1 MRARVGVGVRGRRP
15 PRASLDA
22 SLARGLRTRSAWIPR
37 PICVHSDR
45 CSPGDVRRG
54 REHTRPRPPA
64 PPAANSSALPSAGPP
79 PAGFLA
85 GREVSAPPD
94 ASGWP
99 RARDPGP
106 RPRGA
111 PAPGPA
117 ARVPEPR
124 SPLALRPSTLAPA
137 LSPAPGPGSQPAPLP
152 GPRSPVPAC
161 HPCRAPGSPLPGA
174 SRSRGGPS
182 RPPPAARRPRASWPS
197 PISGA
202 GAEGQGRPARKGGY
216 SGPGRPEQLRPPG
229 FPAGCAAGTEGTL
242 GQGSP
247 PSPHR
252 PTFLPG
258 RAQCPPLSSQT
269 RVLP

>member
-1 MRARVGVGVRGRRP
+1 MRAGVGVGVRGRRP

-137 LSPAPGPGSQPAPLP
+137 LSPASGPGSQPAPLP

-182 RPPPAARRPRASWPS
+182 RPPPAARGPPGRALFRALALRARAALPGREAILGRAGQSSCGPRASRQ
-197 PISGA
+197 GA
-202 GAEGQGRPARKGGY
+202 RPGQ
-216 SGPGRPEQLRPPG
+216 
-229 FPAGCAAGTEGTL
+229 
-242 GQGSP
+242 
-247 PSPHR
+247 
-252 PTFLPG
+252 
-258 RAQCPPLSSQT
+258 RAL
-269 RVLP
+269 